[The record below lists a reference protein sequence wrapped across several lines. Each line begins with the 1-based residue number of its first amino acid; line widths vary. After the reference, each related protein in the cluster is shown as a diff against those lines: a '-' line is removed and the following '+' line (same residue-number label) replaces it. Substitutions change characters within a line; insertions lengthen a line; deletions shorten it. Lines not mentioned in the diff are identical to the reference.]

1 MRGEKKRFL
10 KDISGST
17 NMCIKEDPVR
27 RESTDGEEAIM
38 TLVKE
43 ENVPEI
49 NTDLDVQIETTHK
62 VPSKRDEEKNK
73 KRSRKLVWKILK
85 LQEWGESF
93 RPFQNKTTIQCFLC
107 DSWERWLDGVWL
119 SRERDC
125 YPGSLTHPRC
135 HSPFRIEE
143 RVLWPREYITPAWEG
158 PEETTG
164 ERTM

>member
-62 VPSKRDEEKNK
+62 VPSKRDEEKK
-73 KRSRKLVWKILK
+73 KKGHVS
-85 LQEWGESF
+85 
-93 RPFQNKTTIQCFLC
+93 
-107 DSWERWLDGVWL
+107 
-119 SRERDC
+119 
-125 YPGSLTHPRC
+125 
-135 HSPFRIEE
+135 
-143 RVLWPREYITPAWEG
+143 
-158 PEETTG
+158 
-164 ERTM
+164 